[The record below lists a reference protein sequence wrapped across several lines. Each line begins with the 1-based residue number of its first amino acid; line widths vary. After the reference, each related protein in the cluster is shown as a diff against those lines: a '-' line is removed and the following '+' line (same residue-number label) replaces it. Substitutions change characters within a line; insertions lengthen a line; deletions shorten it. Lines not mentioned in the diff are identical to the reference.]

1 MKHKDGRPIWI
12 SLSVEPVR
20 DRDGKITESGSMVM
34 DISERKRTEEAL
46 ERRNRE
52 LSSLNAIA
60 TIASRSLELEKV

>member
-1 MKHKDGRPIWI
+1 
-12 SLSVEPVR
+12 
-20 DRDGKITESGSMVM
+20 M